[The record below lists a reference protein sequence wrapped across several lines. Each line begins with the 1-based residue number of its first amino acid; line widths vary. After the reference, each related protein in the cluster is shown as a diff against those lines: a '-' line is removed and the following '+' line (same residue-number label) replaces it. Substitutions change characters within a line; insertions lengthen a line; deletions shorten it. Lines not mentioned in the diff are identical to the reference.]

1 MFVVVKF
8 VLIFYFCVVV
18 SLCLFYYS
26 FVFLLVVVCICKYFF
41 LKNGVLSP
49 ILCIKN
55 VKNRRNLR
63 FFSVFYRFFI
73 AKLAYFC
80 DFLFCFAFF
89 CAF

>member
-18 SLCLFYYS
+18 SLCLFYYC

-49 ILCIKN
+49 ILCVKN
-55 VKNRRNLR
+55 VKKPQESTVFRLFLSFFCRRMG
-63 FFSVFYRFFI
+63 I
-73 AKLAYFC
+73 
-80 DFLFCFAFF
+80 FLFCLAFF